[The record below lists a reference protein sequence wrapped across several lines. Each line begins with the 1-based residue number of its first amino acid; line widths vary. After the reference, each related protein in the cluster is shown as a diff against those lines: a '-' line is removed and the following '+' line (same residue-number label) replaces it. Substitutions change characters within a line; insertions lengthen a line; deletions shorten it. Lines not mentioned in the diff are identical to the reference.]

1 MQVVV
6 RVHTQ
11 SIHISLAHPL
21 SCPGTQPSKLSSH
34 MIANLQDTLYLCL
47 FTSLLLLAWRVGVG
61 LLFNRGHHSVEQG
74 FAFVAGLS
82 VLLIAVFFI
91 NRLLYPSTGI
101 CLTAR
106 GDSGCGIL
114 NMRLADAGSA
124 FLGLAWIHFFG
135 PRIATL
141 GHYMFVR
148 LRGSRTEG
156 LINAKA
162 ETAISIVLLVVFL
175 FLVGWWAVREIT
187 APCC

>member
-1 MQVVV
+1 MRTRSAV
-6 RVHTQ
+6 
-11 SIHISLAHPL
+11 LAFNRAI
-21 SCPGTQPSKLSSH
+21 LSSH
-34 MIANLQDTLYLCL
+34 MIANLQETLYLCL
-47 FTSLLLLAWRVGVG
+47 FISLVLLAWRVGVG
-61 LLFNRGHHSVEQG
+61 LVFNRGHHSVEQG
-74 FAFVAGLS
+74 FAFLAGLS

-106 GDSGCGIL
+106 GDTGCGIL

-124 FLGLAWIHFFG
+124 FLGIAWIHFLG

-156 LINAKA
+156 LINEKNEAA
-162 ETAISIVLLVVFL
+162 FVIIFLIIFLSLL
-175 FLVGWWAVREIT
+175 GWYLAREIT
-187 APCC
+187 AGGGDLNGY